1 MRLFVACLSVALVA
15 ALLIPISA
23 SAQTDAECVAVHDS
37 NGTRVGR
44 AHSGD
49 TTDIHLSHQGR
60 VVMLRVG
67 RDGFQSNGRVW
78 FIGANC
84 TGEAFMSASGGT
96 VTDPAIIVGAD
107 VWYPD
112 QSLPDATILPASA
125 LEAQGNCVARDTEV
139 GSAVPAFN
147 FTLPTY
153 TTPFHFEPEP
163 CTTPEEPDPEQFING
178 CISKNGTLKIV
189 ADPADCTS
197 RETPITLLGP

>member
-1 MRLFVACLSVALVA
+1 MRLFVSCLLFALVT

-23 SAQTDAECVAVHDS
+23 SAQTEAQCVAVYDS

-44 AHSGD
+44 ANSGD

-67 RDGFQSNGRVW
+67 RDGFQSNGHVW

-84 TGEAFMSASGGT
+84 AGEAFMSASGGA
-96 VTDPAIIVGAD
+96 VTDPANVVGAD

-112 QSLPDATILPASA
+112 QSLPSATILPASG
-125 LEAQGNCVARDTEV
+125 LEEQGNCIARDTTV
-139 GSAVPAFN
+139 ADVVPAFN

-153 TTPFHFEPEP
+153 TPPIHFEAEP
-163 CTTPEEPDPEQFING
+163 CAEPPDPEQFING